1 MTLSP
6 RPFMPHASA
15 SALLTAISPM
25 ANAWG
30 LPRARSAKTSPAA
43 NDVSAHWLVSPSPSN
58 PSSDVMKPG
67 NIRSAPPRT
76 FGETSL

>member
-43 NDVSAHWLVSPSPSN
+43 NDVSAHSLVSPSSN
-58 PSSDVMKPG
+58 SASEMMKPG

-76 FGETSL
+76 LGETSL